1 MNSPFCYYVKRYDSS
16 LLTTPDATSSLC
28 AVAADLTNALVA
40 AAIALAASKICSSN
54 ANDSSAC

>member
-1 MNSPFCYYVKRYDSS
+1 MHVS
-16 LLTTPDATSSLC
+16 LLTTPEATSSLC
-28 AVAADLTNALVA
+28 AVAADFTNALVA

>member
-1 MNSPFCYYVKRYDSS
+1 MSVL
-16 LLTTPDATSSLC
+16 LLTTPEATSSLC
-28 AVAADLTNALVA
+28 AVAADFTNALVA